1 MDNCTQMQ
9 ELISRLLDKDL
20 SREERET
27 LRRHLEDCP
36 ECRTMYEAFSAVSGA
51 LREDL
56 SEPPESIRENVM
68 SQLRREQMVRRSRRP
83 WRTALT
89 AAAAVLLMVA
99 GLRVVSLSR
108 SSDTVKLS
116 AAALPMEAGSAVQ
129 ETAPEAEEAA
139 GEEPVEAEEAAET
152 EMALFDAAAF
162 EAVADSDEVAPAE
175 EYEAP
180 MFAAPSEAASNASAS
195 RAVLGAP
202 AAAAAAQSS
211 DADFAVPV
219 IDLKSMSLAAL
230 CEALKAEAL
239 RPAPDLVAGTP
250 VCTLLA
256 SDGALELYGREGE
269 LFCFSPEDG
278 APLRIPLTLEQIAA
292 LG

>member
-1 MDNCTQMQ
+1 M
-9 ELISRLLDKDL
+9 LI
-20 SREERET
+20 ET
-27 LRRHLEDCP
+27 
-36 ECRTMYEAFSAVSGA
+36 TGG
-51 LREDL
+51 
-56 SEPPESIRENVM
+56 
-68 SQLRREQMVRRSRRP
+68 
-83 WRTALT
+83 T
-89 AAAAVLLMVA
+89 
-99 GLRVVSLSR
+99 
-108 SSDTVKLS
+108 
-116 AAALPMEAGSAVQ
+116 
-129 ETAPEAEEAA
+129 
-139 GEEPVEAEEAAET
+139 EEAAET

-162 EAVADSDEVAPAE
+162 EAVADSDDVAPAE

-202 AAAAAAQSS
+202 AAAAAVQSS
-211 DADFAVPV
+211 DAEFAVPV

-239 RPAPDLVAGTP
+239 RPAPDPVAGTP

-256 SDGALELYGREGE
+256 SDGALELYWREGE